1 MCSCRANHG
10 QTQLIQVLHHPVMIV
25 MRVGWIVLAV
35 VTVLLGI
42 GAATSPMLQI
52 AECEIGVYSREVP
65 NLEAC
70 HASIRSYFGTAV
82 WPVLAVPVM
91 VCLIPVFVPRQRV
104 AWLATAA
111 LFAFSVV
118 GFWALVFSSKPTLA
132 DLFGFFW
139 PVVFLAALVTG
150 LAQVVNFRRNGRGPL
165 QPAP

>member
-1 MCSCRANHG
+1 
-10 QTQLIQVLHHPVMIV
+10 MIV

-65 NLEAC
+65 NLETC

-104 AWLATAA
+104 EP
-111 LFAFSVV
+111 SRVSCRSYIGDGSGCGV
-118 GFWALVFSSKPTLA
+118 
-132 DLFGFFW
+132 D
-139 PVVFLAALVTG
+139 
-150 LAQVVNFRRNGRGPL
+150 R
-165 QPAP
+165 